1 MSLIVITGQTAT
13 GKTTLAVDMAKKCN
27 GELVNFDS
35 RQIYRHLDI
44 ITGKDLPPS
53 EIHLYDIVTPDKYFS
68 SYDYVV
74 KARPVIEEIRGR
86 GKTPILVG
94 GTYLYLK
101 HLLYDFD
108 VQAPPDFDLRK
119 VLNKKTVPE
128 LQEKLMELSR
138 TEMDTMNNSDRNN
151 PRRLIRRI
159 EILSKVSKVSKGQSF
174 RRTDL
179 IKLNENYKSNKLGVT
194 SFIGIKYKDKE
205 KLIEAIKIRVS
216 KRVEAGAVAEVQ
228 KLLRMG
234 YGENDPGMK
243 TIGYQEIIK
252 YLKGVISYEHAVEQ
266 WINHEVQY
274 AKRQYTFMKKD
285 INISWREI

>member
-1 MSLIVITGQTAT
+1 MIVITGQTAT
-13 GKTTLAVDMAKKCN
+13 GKTSLAVELAKKHG

-35 RQIYRHLDI
+35 RQIYQHLDI

-68 SYDYVV
+68 SYDYVA
-74 KARPVIEEIRGR
+74 KARPVIEEIWNRGR
-86 GKTPILVG
+86 TPVLVG

-119 VLNKKTVPE
+119 ILNKKTVPE
-128 LQEKLMELSR
+128 LQEKLMELSQG
-138 TEMDTMNNSDRNN
+138 EIDTMNNSDRNN
-151 PRRLIRRI
+151 SRRLIRRI
-159 EILSKVSKVSKGQSF
+159 EIISKGQSF
-174 RRTDL
+174 RRTDPISQGNL
-179 IKLNENYKSNKLGVT
+179 RSNRLGVT
-194 SFIGIKYKDKE
+194 SYIGLKYKDKE

-216 KRVEAGAVAEVQ
+216 KRIEAGAVAEVE

-243 TIGYQEIIK
+243 TIGYQELIK

-285 INISWREI
+285 VNISWKEI

>member
-1 MSLIVITGQTAT
+1 MIVITGQTAT
-13 GKTTLAVDMAKKCN
+13 GKTSLAVELAKKHG

-68 SYDYVV
+68 SYDYVA
-74 KARPVIEEIRGR
+74 KARPVIEEIRNRGR
-86 GKTPILVG
+86 TPVLVG

-119 VLNKKTVPE
+119 ILNKKTVPE
-128 LQEKLMELSR
+128 LQEKLMELSQG
-138 TEMDTMNNSDRNN
+138 EIDTMNNSDRNN
-151 PRRLIRRI
+151 SRRLIRRI
-159 EILSKVSKVSKGQSF
+159 EIISKGQSF
-174 RRTDL
+174 RRTDPISQGNL
-179 IKLNENYKSNKLGVT
+179 RSNRLGVT
-194 SFIGIKYKDKE
+194 SYIGLKYKDKE

-216 KRVEAGAVAEVQ
+216 KRIEAGAVAEVE

-243 TIGYQEIIK
+243 TIGYQELIK

-285 INISWREI
+285 VNISWKEI

>member
-1 MSLIVITGQTAT
+1 MIVITGQTAT
-13 GKTTLAVDMAKKCN
+13 GKTSLAVELAKKHG

-68 SYDYVV
+68 SYDYVA
-74 KARPVIEEIRGR
+74 KARPVIEEIRDR

-128 LQEKLMELSR
+128 LQEKLMELSQG
-138 TEMDTMNNSDRNN
+138 EIDTMNNSDRNN

-159 EILSKVSKVSKGQSF
+159 EIASQKKMVTLRHKKTNPINAN
-174 RRTDL
+174 R
-179 IKLNENYKSNKLGVT
+179 LGVT
-194 SFIGIKYKDKE
+194 SYIGLKYKYKE
-205 KLIEAIKIRVS
+205 KLVEAIKIRVS

-285 INISWREI
+285 INISWKEI